1 MTDTEESRKTT
12 SETVSTIFDGVNE
25 QQNISL
31 IVEER
36 INKTE
41 CKDINDSKLK
51 LRRSGRDSPVTN
63 AIKDRTSS
71 KSSPS
76 LKSCTSDMNELD
88 SFLNE
93 SIRNASKI
101 KHPWNNLT
109 RDEKISKLETY
120 AAHYSETHDLSTEET
135 DNLNSYLV
143 SAMDKKRLTKVKE
156 IMYDKENQKIT
167 SIPILIY
174 NPASPK
180 RFTLKRLD
188 NNISSLKSLTPKKN
202 RTTKLPKV
210 ASSSS
215 EGKKTRSSSIEKS
228 TKSTV

>member
-1 MTDTEESRKTT
+1 MTDTEESRKT
-12 SETVSTIFDGVNE
+12 SSNNVSSIFEGVNE

-31 IVEER
+31 TVEER
-36 INKTE
+36 INKTK

-63 AIKDRTSS
+63 AIMGRSSS

-76 LKSCTSDMNELD
+76 LKSCSPEMNELD

-101 KHPWNNLT
+101 KQPWNNLT

-120 AAHYSETHDLSTEET
+120 AAHYSESHDLSLEET
-135 DNLNSYLV
+135 ENLKLYLV

-156 IMYDKENQKIT
+156 IIYDKENQKIT

-188 NNISSLKSLTPKKN
+188 NHISSLKSLTPKKN
-202 RTTKLPKV
+202 RTSKVPKV
-210 ASSSS
+210 ASSTS
-215 EGKKTRSSSIEKS
+215 EGKKTRASPIEKS
-228 TKSTV
+228 TV